1 VTNTLLI
8 INHLS
13 DEHEYKVWQTNNIL
27 TKSFKYGGSD

>member
-13 DEHEYKVWQTNNIL
+13 DENEYKVWQTNNIL
-27 TKSFKYGGSD
+27 TKFI

>member
-13 DEHEYKVWQTNNIL
+13 DEHMYKVWQTNNIL
-27 TKSFKYGGSD
+27 TKFI